1 MTSEEARALAIQM
14 GAIEPQSSGE
24 RISAGVLAH
33 RGGSF
38 SDTPAAQNRLN
49 AWTQEILNG
58 RDPRTGGLA
67 ADSLGSSGP
76 DSVVFASGKLPP
88 SPRTRCRYFTVT
100 ISFILGWIPHRTLKV
115 PGNEKMTFVLVP
127 GS

>member
-14 GAIEPQSSGE
+14 GAIEPQGSGE

-33 RGGSF
+33 RGVSF

-58 RDPRTGGLA
+58 RDPRTGGL
-67 ADSLGSSGP
+67 LQI
-76 DSVVFASGKLPP
+76 
-88 SPRTRCRYFTVT
+88 R
-100 ISFILGWIPHRTLKV
+100 
-115 PGNEKMTFVLVP
+115 
-127 GS
+127 